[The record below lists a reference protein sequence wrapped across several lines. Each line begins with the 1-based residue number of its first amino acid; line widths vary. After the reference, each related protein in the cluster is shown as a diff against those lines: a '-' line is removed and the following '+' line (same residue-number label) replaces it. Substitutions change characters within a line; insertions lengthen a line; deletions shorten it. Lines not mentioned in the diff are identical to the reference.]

1 MAKILK
7 VRAPFLLGIIDV
19 IAIPRLTLFFGARLL
34 HLGACAAAKA
44 CREENKRADNFP
56 AGEYVF
62 HIFLVPDVGNLFS
75 AMSGL
80 GALFFGAISRFSLD
94 YTFSCTL
101 VIMRLMVDLLTRSSR
116 TTSD

>member
-1 MAKILK
+1 MNTFKTAKILK

-19 IAIPRLTLFFGARLL
+19 IAIPRLTLFFGARLM

-62 HIFLVPDVGNLFS
+62 HIFLVPDAFK
-75 AMSGL
+75 
-80 GALFFGAISRFSLD
+80 SLPVPLP
-94 YTFSCTL
+94 SP
-101 VIMRLMVDLLTRSSR
+101 I
-116 TTSD
+116 